1 MPSTLHTE
9 PVATVLDGLL
19 EAEREGDERAFA
31 ETGVTDPKSAWAE
44 LDASQMAE
52 TFKDASMSVSKEGG
66 ELLYLL
72 TRATGARTVVEYG
85 TSFGVS
91 TLYLASAVRDNG
103 GGQVIGTELQADK
116 VAKATE
122 AIAAAGLSD
131 IATVRVGDARE
142 TLRDLPGS
150 VDLLLMDGWPN
161 LNRAVLKVVEPR
173 LRRGALVLVDD
184 MDMDFGFDMHREMRE
199 YLADPASGYLS
210 LPLPVAHGILAG
222 VRLGQ
227 HPGAATV
234 PAGRTGVSGLMTAL
248 SPRGTPR
255 ARSYGSGRIRTRRS
269 PRTPAPRPAAS
280 RPGRRW
286 ASGRPDRGG

>member
-9 PVATVLDGLL
+9 SVATVLDGLL

-31 ETGVTDPKSAWAE
+31 ATGVTDPKSAWAE

-116 VAKATE
+116 AAKATE

-142 TLRDLPGS
+142 TLRDLPES

-161 LNRAVLKVVEPR
+161 LNRAVLEVVEPR
-173 LRRGALVLVDD
+173 LRQGALVLVDD
-184 MDMDFGFDMHREMRE
+184 MDMEFGFDIHREMRE
-199 YLADPASGYLS
+199 YLADPASGYLA
-210 LPLPVAHGILAG
+210 LPLGVAHGILAG
-222 VRLGQ
+222 VRLG
-227 HPGAATV
+227 
-234 PAGRTGVSGLMTAL
+234 
-248 SPRGTPR
+248 
-255 ARSYGSGRIRTRRS
+255 
-269 PRTPAPRPAAS
+269 
-280 RPGRRW
+280 
-286 ASGRPDRGG
+286 